1 MMSLLYRMGIMNLI
15 KAEEWLVSMYTH
27 LSPFS
32 MNMVHTDALVSYAN
46 DMYTFTSIQFWV
58 TKLPRKVNFTMR

>member
-32 MNMVHTDALVSYAN
+32 TNMVHTDALVSDAN

>member
-15 KAEEWLVSMYTH
+15 KAEEWLVSMYTR

-32 MNMVHTDALVSYAN
+32 MNTVHTDALVSYVN

-58 TKLPRKVNFTMR
+58 TKLPRKVNFTTR

>member
-27 LSPFS
+27 LFPFS
-32 MNMVHTDALVSYAN
+32 MNTVHTDALVSYAN

-58 TKLPRKVNFTMR
+58 TKLPRKVNFTTR

>member
-15 KAEEWLVSMYTH
+15 KAGEWLVSMYTH

-32 MNMVHTDALVSYAN
+32 MNTVHTDALVSDAN

-58 TKLPRKVNFTMR
+58 TKLPRKVNFMTR